1 MSAESRRAN
10 SGQCEDNRKVSYI
23 RCICALLLGLSAQSV
38 PSFLPSR
45 VASGQTAAGD
55 PRLVLEALTDALELP
70 TTLAFT
76 PDGRALIAEKSGRIK
91 IWKAGVLYG
100 QPLLDIR
107 DQVNDMND
115 RGLLGL
121 AVDPDF
127 MRNGFIYVSFVHD
140 PAEVEADSAE
150 PRLGRIVRYTVTGD
164 VARPAS
170 ARVLLNDFQSETMQH
185 ATGALHFAPDGAL
198 FAAFGDGALS
208 QGVQDI
214 SLRAQSLDTVSGK
227 LLRLSRDG
235 AGLPDNPFYDPANP
249 RGARSRIWAYG
260 FRNPFRFQVHPQS
273 GNPYVADVGWNTSE
287 WIVRAT
293 AGANFGW
300 PCVEG
305 ARDIPEFQRKTG
317 CAGINSKTTAR
328 KDLVYEHDGAPAS
341 ITGGPVNTSPALPPG
356 MRGNL
361 FYADY
366 SKFWLRRA
374 ELDAEGRIS
383 ATHPVLANVGE
394 PVDLQLGP
402 DGALYVLS
410 IHSRGLL
417 RVYGRDQALLEPSV
431 NQPPDT
437 APAVSGAHDGD
448 TLLRGARVSLSTP
461 ASTRAPEWRVTHV
474 EGRRATMLLNA
485 GGASATF
492 TMPMTL
498 SDTGF
503 VEVLL
508 GARAGDGRIEST
520 LLRLYPPHGDGYIR
534 TWHVLGATPWRS
546 LNDDVLGEAKFSLQ
560 PGDKR
565 AWLVRS
571 PARNLNFRQLITPNP
586 GNFGVLADKAT
597 IYAWVWIDSP
607 TERAG
612 LLGMNSD
619 DGLAA
624 WLNAKEI
631 WRNKVGRSMPDD
643 TRDIDLP
650 PITLKKGLNGLLLK
664 VDTNG
669 GDWQVKARVLNPDG
683 SIMKDVQIRAAP

>member
-1 MSAESRRAN
+1 MPRQNPPWPASAGQGAAIARPAVERRGE
-10 SGQCEDNRKVSYI
+10 GQNP
-23 RCICALLLGLSAQSV
+23 AASA
-38 PSFLPSR
+38 R
-45 VASGQTAAGD
+45 HASTQASQDD
-55 PRLVLEALTDALELP
+55 PRLIIETLTDALELP

-91 IWKAGVLYG
+91 VWKDGILYG

-107 DQVNDMND
+107 EQVNDMND

-121 AVDPDF
+121 AVDPEFTD
-127 MRNGFIYVSFVHD
+127 NGHIYVSFVYD
-140 PAEVEADSAE
+140 PPGAEADSAE
-150 PRLGRIVRYTVTGD
+150 ARSGRIVRYTVNGD

-170 ARVLLNDFQSETMQH
+170 ARVILDDFRSETTQH

-208 QGVQDI
+208 QGVQAI
-214 SLRAQSLDTVSGK
+214 SLRAQALDNVSGK
-227 LLRLSRDG
+227 LLRISRDG
-235 AGLPDNPFYDPANP
+235 AGLPGNPFFDPANP
-249 RGARSRIWAYG
+249 RSARSRIWAYG

-273 GNPYVADVGWNTSE
+273 GIPYVADVGWNTEE
-287 WIVRAT
+287 WIARAT

-305 ARDIPEFQRKTG
+305 ARDVPEFQSKAA
-317 CAGINSKTTAR
+317 CANVNSRTTAP
-328 KDLVYEHDGAPAS
+328 KALVYKHDGAPAS
-341 ITGGPVNTSPALPPG
+341 ITGGPVSTSPVLPED

-374 ELDAEGRIS
+374 ELDPDGQVK
-383 ATHPVLANVGE
+383 ATHPVMANVGE
-394 PVDLQLGP
+394 PVDLQIAP

-410 IHSRGLL
+410 IRSRGLQ
-417 RVYGRDQALLEPSV
+417 RVRGRDRTLLK
-431 NQPPDT
+431 
-437 APAVSGAHDGD
+437 PAVSARGAGALQITGAHDGD
-448 TLLRGARVSLSTP
+448 TLVRGARVTLSTP
-461 ASTRAPEWRVTHV
+461 ASTPAPEWRVTHM
-474 EGRRATMLLNA
+474 EGRRGATLLTA
-485 GGASATF
+485 SGASAVF
-492 TMPMTL
+492 TMPLTL
-498 SDTGF
+498 SDDGH

-508 GARAGDGRIEST
+508 SARGAGGRIASA
-520 LLRLYPPHGDGYIR
+520 LLRLHPTHSDGYIR
-534 TWHVLGATPWRS
+534 TWHVLGAAPWRN
-546 LNDDVLGEAKFSLQ
+546 LNDDVLGEAGFALQ

-571 PARNLNFRQLITPNP
+571 PTRNLNFRNLITPNP
-586 GNFGVLADKAT
+586 GNFGVLADQAT
-597 IYAWVWIDSP
+597 VYAWIWIESP
-607 TERAG
+607 SERTG

-624 WLNAKEI
+624 WLNGREI
-631 WRNKVGRSMPDD
+631 WRNKVGRAMPDD

-683 SIMKDVQIRAAP
+683 SIMRDIQIRAAP